1 MSTQYP
7 ELGLTNFPNELDSRY
22 IMLDPSIPSDLSAI
36 DAYNAR
42 IAAKDMEGALKVLA
56 DNPRLSKMLFNA
68 DKWNRHEDML
78 LALERY
84 YMDDVQQYLVEI
96 VVWRGTW
103 QDGVAYSKYN
113 VVSYLND
120 EGHEAYMAIQAV
132 PAGIVPTDKTY
143 WIPITLRGQQ
153 GAPGT
158 GLSWRGQWDVEVEYF
173 ENDCVAYDNKM
184 WAAKQPSTGQTPT
197 PGSEYW
203 DCVFE
208 VDMTAEK
215 LLEKIKTVGGSG
227 SGLDADL
234 LDGHDSSYF
243 APQSDFTNHIQ
254 DEYIHFGLARTE
266 NTDGTLYRGTT
277 TPTGT
282 EKLNYSG
289 YFEATRVLGS
299 YFSDYAEFFNVSGEL
314 KPGTV
319 VEITGSNRY
328 GACRRDK
335 SPLAIGVVSDDYYM
349 CIGRKPGMDNTP
361 IALAGKVHVRVS
373 GTCMPGDMLVSSP
386 GGTARALQD
395 GEFAPPGAIL
405 GQALDFKSEND
416 SELVLMLV
424 MRR

>member
-153 GAPGT
+153 GVSGT

-234 LDGHDSSYF
+234 LDGKQAAAF
-243 APQSDFTNHIQ
+243 AATKHTHAQEDVTGLGGSLSGLTSRV
-254 DEYIHFGLARTE
+254 EGLAGSKADKPQTYTATLTAAGWAGSKAPYTQTVSIAGVPAEGVVIVGLAANATE
-266 NTDGTLYRGTT
+266 QQLKTCRAARIEPSGQAEGAITLKAMG
-277 TPTGT
+277 
-282 EKLNYSG
+282 
-289 YFEATRVLGS
+289 V
-299 YFSDYAEFFNVSGEL
+299 
-314 KPGTV
+314 KPSIDLPISATV
-319 VEITGSNRY
+319 V
-328 GACRRDK
+328 K
-335 SPLAIGVVSDDYYM
+335 
-349 CIGRKPGMDNTP
+349 
-361 IALAGKVHVRVS
+361 
-373 GTCMPGDMLVSSP
+373 
-386 GGTARALQD
+386 
-395 GEFAPPGAIL
+395 
-405 GQALDFKSEND
+405 
-416 SELVLMLV
+416 
-424 MRR
+424 